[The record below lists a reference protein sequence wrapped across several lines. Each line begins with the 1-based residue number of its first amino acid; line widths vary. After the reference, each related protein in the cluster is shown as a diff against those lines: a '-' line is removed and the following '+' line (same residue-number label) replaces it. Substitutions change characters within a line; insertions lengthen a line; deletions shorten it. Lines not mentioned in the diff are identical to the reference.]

1 MLAGGHDPESGRA
14 GSPGTPRA
22 VDTSVTGPG
31 RTIRTTVELVEG
43 RGSDVASGIRVDGAR
58 VLITGAGS
66 GIGLVMA
73 RTFMDAGAK
82 VHICDLSQETLD
94 KAKASLPGLTGSIAD
109 VGAESDVDKLFLD
122 VAASLGGLD
131 VLINNA
137 GNAGPTAN
145 VEDVSLPDWN
155 RTLDVCITGM
165 FLSTRRAVPMLKA
178 SGHGSI
184 VNLSS
189 AAGRF
194 GFAMRS
200 PYAAA
205 KWAVVGFTKSISM
218 ELGPFDIN
226 VNAIQPGLVA
236 GDRQTSVIAAKAA
249 AKGIT
254 PEQQRADLLRHVS
267 MQRMVTQQEI
277 ADMALYLSSPVGH
290 GVSGQ
295 AISVCADQT
304 ALI

>member
-1 MLAGGHDPESGRA
+1 M
-14 GSPGTPRA
+14 
-22 VDTSVTGPG
+22 
-31 RTIRTTVELVEG
+31 
-43 RGSDVASGIRVDGAR
+43 ASGIRVDGAR
-58 VLITGAGS
+58 VLITGAGA

-73 RTFMDAGAK
+73 RTFMDAGAR
-82 VHICDLSQETLD
+82 VHVCDLDRAVLD
-94 KAKASLPGLTGSIAD
+94 KATASLPGLTGSSAD
-109 VGAESDVDKLFLD
+109 VGVEADVDALFSDV
-122 VAASLGGLD
+122 AGTLGGLD

-145 VEDVSLPDWN
+145 VEDISLADWN

-165 FLSTRRAVPMLKA
+165 FLCTRRAVPMLKA
-178 SGHGSI
+178 SGRGSI

-226 VNAIQPGLVA
+226 VNAIQPGVVA
-236 GDRQTSVIAAKAA
+236 GDRQERVIAAKAA
-249 AKGIT
+249 ARGIT
-254 PEQQRADLLRHVS
+254 PDEQRADLLRHVS
-267 MQRMVTQQEI
+267 MQRMVTPQEI
-277 ADMALYLSSPVGH
+277 ADMALYLCSEAGH

>member
-1 MLAGGHDPESGRA
+1 M
-14 GSPGTPRA
+14 
-22 VDTSVTGPG
+22 
-31 RTIRTTVELVEG
+31 
-43 RGSDVASGIRVDGAR
+43 ASGLRVDGKR
-58 VLITGAGS
+58 VLITGAGA

-73 RTFMDAGAK
+73 RTFLEAGAR
-82 VHICDLSQETLD
+82 VHISDVDRGVLD
-94 KAKASLPGLTGSIAD
+94 SALAAVPALTGSTGDVASEAD
-109 VGAESDVDKLFLD
+109 VDALFRDVE
-122 VAASLGGLD
+122 ASLGGLD

-137 GNAGPTAN
+137 GNAGPTAK

-165 FLSTRRAVPMLKA
+165 FLCTRRAVPLLKA
-178 SGHGSI
+178 AGSGSI

-189 AAGRF
+189 AAGKY
-194 GFAMRS
+194 GFRMRS

-205 KWAVVGFTKSISM
+205 KWAVVGFTKSISI

-236 GDRQTSVIAAKAA
+236 GERQERVIAAKAA
-249 AKGIT
+249 ARGIT
-254 PEQQRADLLRHVS
+254 PEQQRAELMSHVS
-267 MQRMVTQQEI
+267 MRRFVTQQEI
-277 ADMALYLSSPVGH
+277 ADMALYLSSVAGH

>member
-1 MLAGGHDPESGRA
+1 
-14 GSPGTPRA
+14 
-22 VDTSVTGPG
+22 
-31 RTIRTTVELVEG
+31 
-43 RGSDVASGIRVDGAR
+43 
-58 VLITGAGS
+58 
-66 GIGLVMA
+66 
-73 RTFMDAGAK
+73 MDA
-82 VHICDLSQETLD
+82 
-94 KAKASLPGLTGSIAD
+94 
-109 VGAESDVDKLFLD
+109 LFGD
-122 VAASLGGLD
+122 VAATLGGLD

-165 FLSTRRAVPMLKA
+165 FLATRRAVPMLKA
-178 SGHGSI
+178 SGRGSI

-226 VNAIQPGLVA
+226 VNAIQPGLVE

-254 PEQQRADLLRHVS
+254 PAQQRADLLRHVS

-277 ADMALYLSSPVGH
+277 ADMALYLCSPVGH

>member
-1 MLAGGHDPESGRA
+1 MTSG
-14 GSPGTPRA
+14 
-22 VDTSVTGPG
+22 
-31 RTIRTTVELVEG
+31 L
-43 RGSDVASGIRVDGAR
+43 RVDGKR
-58 VLITGAGS
+58 VLITGAGA

-73 RTFMDAGAK
+73 RTFMEAGAR
-82 VHICDLSQETLD
+82 VHMCDLSREVLD
-94 KAKASLPGLTGSIAD
+94 AALASLPGLTGSIAD
-109 VGAESDVDKLFLD
+109 VGNEADVDALFKD
-122 VAASLGGLD
+122 VEANLGGLD
-131 VLINNA
+131 VLVNNA

-145 VEDVSLPDWN
+145 VEDISLADWN

-165 FLSTRRAVPMLKA
+165 FLCTRRAVPMLKA
-178 SGHGSI
+178 SGSGSI

-194 GFAMRS
+194 GFAMRT

-205 KWAVVGFTKSISM
+205 KWAVVGFTKSASI

-236 GDRQTSVIAAKAA
+236 GERQERVIAAKAA
-249 AKGIT
+249 ARGIT
-254 PEQQRADLLRHVS
+254 PEEQRADLLRHVS
-267 MQRMVTQQEI
+267 MQRFVTQQEI
-277 ADMALYLSSPVGH
+277 SDMALYLSSVAGH

-295 AISVCADQT
+295 AISVCGDQT

>member
-1 MLAGGHDPESGRA
+1 
-14 GSPGTPRA
+14 
-22 VDTSVTGPG
+22 
-31 RTIRTTVELVEG
+31 
-43 RGSDVASGIRVDGAR
+43 VASGIRVDGAR
-58 VLITGAGS
+58 VVITGAGS

-73 RTFMDAGAK
+73 RTFMDAGAR
-82 VHICDLSQETLD
+82 VHVCDLSQETLD
-94 KAKASLPGLTGSIAD
+94 RATTALPGLTGSIAD
-109 VGAESDVDKLFLD
+109 VGVEADVDALFED
-122 VAASLGGLD
+122 VAGTLGGLD

-145 VEDVSLPDWN
+145 VEDVDLAAWN

-165 FLSTRRAVPMLKA
+165 FLATRRAVPMLKA
-178 SGHGSI
+178 SGRGSI

-226 VNAIQPGLVA
+226 VNAIQPGLVE

-277 ADMALYLSSPVGH
+277 ADMALYLCSPVGH

>member
-1 MLAGGHDPESGRA
+1 M
-14 GSPGTPRA
+14 
-22 VDTSVTGPG
+22 
-31 RTIRTTVELVEG
+31 
-43 RGSDVASGIRVDGAR
+43 ASGIRVDGAR

-82 VHICDLSQETLD
+82 VHICDLSQEVLD
-94 KAKASLPGLTGSIAD
+94 TATATLPGLTGSIAD
-109 VGAESDVDKLFLD
+109 VGVEADIDKLFQD
-122 VAASLGGLD
+122 VGASLGGLD

-165 FLSTRRAVPMLKA
+165 FLATRRAVPMIKA
-178 SGHGSI
+178 SGRGSI

>member
-1 MLAGGHDPESGRA
+1 M
-14 GSPGTPRA
+14 
-22 VDTSVTGPG
+22 
-31 RTIRTTVELVEG
+31 
-43 RGSDVASGIRVDGAR
+43 DGAR

-165 FLSTRRAVPMLKA
+165 FLATRRAVPMLKA
-178 SGHGSI
+178 SGRGSI

-236 GDRQTSVIAAKAA
+236 GERQERVIAAKAA
-249 AKGIT
+249 ARGIT
-254 PEQQRADLLRHVS
+254 PEQQRADLMRHVS
-267 MQRMVTQQEI
+267 MQRFVTQQEI
-277 ADMALYLSSPVGH
+277 SDMALYLSSAAGH

-295 AISVCADQT
+295 AVSVCGDQT

>member
-1 MLAGGHDPESGRA
+1 M
-14 GSPGTPRA
+14 
-22 VDTSVTGPG
+22 
-31 RTIRTTVELVEG
+31 
-43 RGSDVASGIRVDGAR
+43 ASGIRIDGAR
-58 VLITGAGS
+58 VVITGAGS
-66 GIGLVMA
+66 GIGLVTA
-73 RTFMDAGAK
+73 RTFLDAGAK
-82 VHICDLSQETLD
+82 VHVCDRDADVLAGALIAT
-94 KAKASLPGLTGSIAD
+94 PGLTGTVAD
-109 VGAESDVDKLFLD
+109 VASEADVDRLFTD
-122 VAASLGGLD
+122 AASTLGGMD

-145 VEDVSLPDWN
+145 VEDIDLPDWT

-165 FLSTRRAVPMLKA
+165 FLATRRAVPMLKA
-178 SGHGSI
+178 AGRGSI

-226 VNAIQPGLVA
+226 VNAIQPGLVE
-236 GDRQTSVIAAKAA
+236 GERQDRVIAAKAA
-249 AKGIT
+249 ARGIP
-254 PEQQRADLLRHVS
+254 PEQQRAELMRHVS

-277 ADMALYLSSPVGH
+277 ADMTLYLCSPAGH

>member
-1 MLAGGHDPESGRA
+1 M
-14 GSPGTPRA
+14 
-22 VDTSVTGPG
+22 
-31 RTIRTTVELVEG
+31 
-43 RGSDVASGIRVDGAR
+43 ASGIRVDGKR
-58 VLITGAGS
+58 VLITGAGA

-73 RTFMDAGAK
+73 RTFLEAGAR
-82 VHICDLSQETLD
+82 VHISDVDRGVLD
-94 KAKASLPGLTGSIAD
+94 KTLAATPGLTGSVGDVASEAD
-109 VGAESDVDKLFLD
+109 VDALFRDVE
-122 VAASLGGLD
+122 ASLGGLD

-165 FLSTRRAVPMLKA
+165 FLCTRRAVPMLKA
-178 SGHGSI
+178 AGSGSI

-189 AAGRF
+189 AAGKY
-194 GFAMRS
+194 GFRMRS

-205 KWAVVGFTKSISM
+205 KWAVVGFTKSISI

-236 GDRQTSVIAAKAA
+236 GERQERVIAAKAA
-249 AKGIT
+249 ARGIT
-254 PEQQRADLLRHVS
+254 PEQQRAELMSHVS
-267 MQRMVTQQEI
+267 MRRFVTQQEI
-277 ADMALYLSSPVGH
+277 SDMALYLSSVAGH

>member
-1 MLAGGHDPESGRA
+1 
-14 GSPGTPRA
+14 
-22 VDTSVTGPG
+22 VT
-31 RTIRTTVELVEG
+31 
-43 RGSDVASGIRVDGAR
+43 SGIRIDGAR
-58 VLITGAGS
+58 VVITGAGS
-66 GIGLVMA
+66 GIGLVTA
-73 RTFMDAGAK
+73 RTFLEAGAR
-82 VHICDLSQETLD
+82 VHVCDRDADVLAAAT
-94 KAKASLPGLTGSIAD
+94 ASTPGLTGTVAD
-109 VGAESDVDKLFLD
+109 VASESDVDRLFAD
-122 VAASLGGLD
+122 AAAALGGLD

-145 VEDVSLPDWN
+145 VEDIDLPDWN

-165 FLSTRRAVPMLKA
+165 FLATRRAVPMLKA
-178 SGHGSI
+178 SGRGSI

-226 VNAIQPGLVA
+226 VNAIQPGLVE

-249 AKGIT
+249 ARGIT
-254 PEQQRADLLRHVS
+254 PEQQRADLMRHVS

-277 ADMALYLSSPVGH
+277 ADMALYLCSPAGH